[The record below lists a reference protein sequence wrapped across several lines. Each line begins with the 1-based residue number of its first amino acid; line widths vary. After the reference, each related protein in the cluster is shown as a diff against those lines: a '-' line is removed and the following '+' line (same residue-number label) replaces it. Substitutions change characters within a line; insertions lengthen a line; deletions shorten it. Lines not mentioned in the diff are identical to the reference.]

1 MRSTWPAALL
11 ALALLTGC
19 GSSSS
24 GSPQAGP
31 PAPAATSG
39 SAAGKTSDSV
49 QCPANSVVGDG
60 LGITVTGTDA
70 PAPFGKSTIA
80 CSYNGTKANGE
91 STSVTLRVQTDASHG
106 DYADFKDKTA
116 AQHYVVADRS
126 GVGDEAFT
134 YAVTNTSD
142 PLNALVAR
150 KGRLFVYVASQTS
163 FDQLVVLF
171 NKLASQ

>member
-11 ALALLTGC
+11 ALALVTGC

-49 QCPANSVVGDG
+49 QCPANSVVADG
-60 LGITVTGTDA
+60 LGITVTSTDA
-70 PAPFGKSTIA
+70 PSTFGKSTVA
-80 CSYNGTKANGE
+80 CGYNGTKANGDR
-91 STSVTLRVQTDASHG
+91 TSVTLRVQTDASHS
-106 DYADFKDKTA
+106 DYADFKDQTA
-116 AQHYVVADRS
+116 AQHYVVADRG

-150 KGRLFVYVASQTS
+150 KGGLFVYVASQTS

-171 NKLASQ
+171 NKLAAA

>member
-11 ALALLTGC
+11 ALALVTGC

-134 YAVTNTSD
+134 YAVTNTAD

-171 NKLASQ
+171 NKLASP